1 MDNWHHD
8 VRSNY
13 EFFFMTISET
23 GQKFLQD
30 KTLKRQM
37 HIGNEGKMEMKKY
50 VYKDDTIAKRAV
62 CNGSI
67 LIDKFG

>member
-1 MDNWHHD
+1 
-8 VRSNY
+8 
-13 EFFFMTISET
+13 MTISET